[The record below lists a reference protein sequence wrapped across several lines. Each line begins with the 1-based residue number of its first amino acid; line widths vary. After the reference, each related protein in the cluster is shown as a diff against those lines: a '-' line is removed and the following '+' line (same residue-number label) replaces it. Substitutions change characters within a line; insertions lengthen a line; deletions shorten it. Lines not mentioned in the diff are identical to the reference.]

1 MLLKRGSRGQAV
13 KDVQS
18 LLNDKGFGQIGVD
31 GIFGAGTEKAVKRF
45 QKASGLA
52 ADGIV
57 GPNTLK
63 VLQADEEP
71 KQPDVSDEPPAIID
85 VLKAKGYPVYTDG
98 QINTVGVR
106 SNNPISNSFDE
117 STKFRFI

>member
-13 KDVQS
+13 KDVQCG
-18 LLNDKGFGQIGVD
+18 LNDKGFGQIGVD

-71 KQPDVSDEPPAIID
+71 KQPDV
-85 VLKAKGYPVYTDG
+85 
-98 QINTVGVR
+98 
-106 SNNPISNSFDE
+106 
-117 STKFRFI
+117 